1 MTIRK
6 TCFHINKRKCR
17 KLYYFR
23 RKRTINDADVLK
35 FHLDN
40 LDFQNNQSRNNFYS
54 LNIFQCLRMNETK
67 PSSGGHYRSK
77 ETVLVICFV
86 RQCNYLDLDGDWWCQ
101 HWASLHSTVLLEVNL
116 GLTTSGSGAQLY
128 TASGAE
134 FSINKTFPH
143 IILFLNFGCSFFISP
158 NKLQK
163 NPYIPNS
170 YPPCCCCRH
179 DREYYCGCGL

>member
-1 MTIRK
+1 MFSSSYCPVLEDYLAFIAYYLLQLEKTEDFHLISVQINSNLSPGFSPDFHLTIRK

-86 RQCNYLDLDGDWWCQ
+86 RQCNYLDLDGD
-101 HWASLHSTVLLEVNL
+101 
-116 GLTTSGSGAQLY
+116 
-128 TASGAE
+128 
-134 FSINKTFPH
+134 
-143 IILFLNFGCSFFISP
+143 
-158 NKLQK
+158 
-163 NPYIPNS
+163 
-170 YPPCCCCRH
+170 
-179 DREYYCGCGL
+179 